1 MSATAFWDARR
12 NRIRTRKG
20 GWRIGRGISVHGH
33 SLLGELVGSHGFF
46 EVLYLEV
53 TGRLPDPRLAQWME
67 ASFLCLAFPDPR
79 IWCNQIGALAGST
92 RVSPTVAI
100 SAGVMASAS
109 SLYGP
114 GSTRA
119 AADFLIEAQA
129 AVGAGIPL
137 ETFIANCTR
146 PGGRV
151 RAPGFSR
158 PIAEGDDRVEVLREL
173 GHELGF
179 EDGDCLRLAA
189 AIDALLTAGGSA
201 GINMLGY
208 LAAFLLDHGEVSI
221 DDGERIYALA
231 VNAGVHACY
240 TEASSEPAGAFMPL
254 SCEDIEYRGHA
265 ARDIPPEWP
274 A

>member
-1 MSATAFWDARR
+1 MNDTAFWDSRR

-33 SLLGELVGSHGFF
+33 SLLGDLVGSHGFF
-46 EVLYLEV
+46 DVLYLEV
-53 TGRLPDPRLAQWME
+53 TGRLPDPRLAQWIE

-79 IWCNQIGALAGST
+79 IWCNQIGALAGSS
-92 RVSPTVAI
+92 RIPPTVGI
-100 SAGVMASAS
+100 SAGVMASES
-109 SLYGP
+109 TLYGP

-119 AADFLIEAQA
+119 AHDFLVSAQA
-129 AVGAGIPL
+129 ALDAGASL
-137 ETFIANCTR
+137 ETFIAGCTR

-158 PIAEGDDRVEVLREL
+158 PIAQGDDRVDALRDL

-179 EDGDCLRLAA
+179 RDGAYLRLAA
-189 AIDALLTAGGSA
+189 DIDTHLCARGDAGM
-201 GINMLGY
+201 NMLGY
-208 LAAFLLDHGEVSI
+208 LAAFLLDHGDMKIE
-221 DDGERIYALA
+221 DGERIYALA

-240 TEASSEPAGAFMPL
+240 AEANTEAAGAFLPL

-265 ARDIPPEWP
+265 AREIPEGWP
-274 A
+274 S